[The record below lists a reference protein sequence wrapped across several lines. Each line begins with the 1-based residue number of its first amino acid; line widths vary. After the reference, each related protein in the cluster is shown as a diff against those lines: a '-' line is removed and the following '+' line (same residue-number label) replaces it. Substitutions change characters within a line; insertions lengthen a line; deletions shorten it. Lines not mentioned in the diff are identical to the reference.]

1 MKNWFESLSQ
11 AQKLL
16 VTVIAVSFFGTM
28 ICCADSWFDN
38 FIGVLIFSSVA
49 TVVFTFLGIVTYAI
63 WQKYWP
69 ERLQKVIDNIFSEED

>member
-1 MKNWFESLSQ
+1 MKNLFESLSQ

-28 ICCADSWFDN
+28 FCCADSWFDN
-38 FIGVLIFSSVA
+38 FIGVITFSFV
-49 TVVFTFLGIVTYAI
+49 TTIVFTFLGIITYVI
-63 WQKYWP
+63 CQKYCP